1 LLNLCFPSTL
11 NLVSR
16 TAMTVR
22 QNEHVD
28 ANGVNT
34 VASVPSLWITGLGSQ
49 CPPHLMPPE
58 ELEGLAKRWH
68 DAENPG

>member
-1 LLNLCFPSTL
+1 
-11 NLVSR
+11 
-16 TAMTVR
+16 MTVR